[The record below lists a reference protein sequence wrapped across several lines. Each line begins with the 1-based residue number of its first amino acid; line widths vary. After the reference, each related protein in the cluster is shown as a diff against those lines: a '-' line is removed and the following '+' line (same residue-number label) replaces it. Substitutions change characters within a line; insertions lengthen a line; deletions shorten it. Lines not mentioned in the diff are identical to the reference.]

1 MPPTD
6 ATDVTAAEQQKVI
19 QAKKGVRYDQVVKV
33 VDIGKYNIAVAVTHH
48 ESPTPNAGTHS
59 GITELYI
66 VTSGSGVLT
75 TGGTIPGA
83 KPGNGNALPTGP
95 GGGGPAIVG
104 GRSRKMVAGDIAII
118 PPNVPHSW
126 TEVDPPLNVLVG
138 ARRRRTRAARR
149 LRKSRAEIS
158 RHRQAASGGHTRRV
172 ARGRRKMHSAS
183 DAAAMPSR

>member
-1 MPPTD
+1 MKAALVLSLGFAGLLAVVPRALPQAAVPPTD

-19 QAKKGVRYDQVVKV
+19 QAQKGVRYDQVVKV

-126 TEVDPPLNVLVG
+126 TEVDPPLNVLVV
-138 ARRRRTRAARR
+138 RAD
-149 LRKSRAEIS
+149 AE
-158 RHRQAASGGHTRRV
+158 HVLPAGYVNPAL
-172 ARGRRKMHSAS
+172 K
-183 DAAAMPSR
+183 